1 MITLEPVQVLTITVP
16 RVRRILDFLLP
27 GLSRRNRSGHS
38 LADRNL
44 AMKAFVNRRANH
56 IRGLHLGSAV
66 QYFSPPVFPARLR
79 RKAIRSRYIATRPLN
94 FCPIIGP

>member
-1 MITLEPVQVLTITVP
+1 MITLPPVQVLTITVP

-44 AMKAFVNRRANH
+44 AMKAFTYGPTAPSSFGEHGRENAWNNVPELMLSLAIPVPADPSH
-56 IRGLHLGSAV
+56 IPRIQL
-66 QYFSPPVFPARLR
+66 
-79 RKAIRSRYIATRPLN
+79 K
-94 FCPIIGP
+94 